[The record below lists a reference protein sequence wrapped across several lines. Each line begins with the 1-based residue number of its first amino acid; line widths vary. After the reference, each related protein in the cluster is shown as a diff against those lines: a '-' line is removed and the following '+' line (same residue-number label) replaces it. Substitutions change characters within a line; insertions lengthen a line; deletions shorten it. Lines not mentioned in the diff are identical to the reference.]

1 MRITR
6 ALVGGFPRLDSE
18 IDSAIDASIKLQLRH
33 GIDILSDGD
42 QRGDMISYYSK
53 DIPGLGTEGSFSIV
67 SGKVRPPSDVMEVQ
81 KVKDFLM
88 LKKKHPNMKFKVS
101 VVGPTTMALVCGSKK
116 IVRGYKNYVD
126 FSLASDIAAAL
137 KEVVSPLADMKAFIQ
152 IDEPFF
158 SQGMRDL
165 RERIRLIDGILEG
178 CDRSLCSVHVCGF
191 LGRQPLLQELARLE
205 NVGTLSH
212 AFSIDRDKEKDNL
225 TLLRREIFED
235 SDKKLAAGIISV
247 SARTAK
253 DVERPQ
259 TVARRLR
266 TIVDRIGLD
275 NLAYVTPDCY
285 LRALDKELVDDVLTG
300 FTKGTDI
307 FEKDEQ

>member
-18 IDSAIDASIKLQLRH
+18 IDRAIDASIELQLRH

-53 DIPGLGTEGSFSIV
+53 DIPGLGMEGGFSIV

-116 IVRGYKNYVD
+116 IVGGYKNYVD

-137 KEVVSPLADMKAFIQ
+137 KEIVSPLADMKAFIQ

-225 TLLRREIFED
+225 TLLRKEIFED
-235 SDKKLAAGIISV
+235 SDMKLAAGIISV
-247 SARTAK
+247 SARAAK

-285 LRALDKELVDDVLTG
+285 FRALDKELVDDVLTG

>member
-1 MRITR
+1 
-6 ALVGGFPRLDSE
+6 
-18 IDSAIDASIKLQLRH
+18 
-33 GIDILSDGD
+33 
-42 QRGDMISYYSK
+42 
-53 DIPGLGTEGSFSIV
+53 
-67 SGKVRPPSDVMEVQ
+67 
-81 KVKDFLM
+81 
-88 LKKKHPNMKFKVS
+88 
-101 VVGPTTMALVCGSKK
+101 
-116 IVRGYKNYVD
+116 
-126 FSLASDIAAAL
+126 
-137 KEVVSPLADMKAFIQ
+137 
-152 IDEPFF
+152 
-158 SQGMRDL
+158 MRDL

-178 CDRSLCSVHVCGF
+178 CDRYLCSVHVCGF

>member
-137 KEVVSPLADMKAFIQ
+137 KEIVSPLADMKAFIQ

-266 TIVDRIGLD
+266 NIVDRIGLD

-285 LRALDKELVDDVLTG
+285 FRALDKELIDDVLTG

>member
-18 IDSAIDASIKLQLRH
+18 IDRAIDASIKLQLRH

-53 DIPGLGTEGSFSIV
+53 DIPGLGMEGGFSIV
-67 SGKVRPPSDVMEVQ
+67 SGKVKPPSDVMEVQ

-137 KEVVSPLADMKAFIQ
+137 KEIVSPLAEMKAFIQ

-165 RERIRLIDGILEG
+165 RERIRLIDEILEG

-247 SARTAK
+247 SARAAK

-285 LRALDKELVDDVLTG
+285 FRALDKELVDDVLTG

-307 FEKDEQ
+307 FEKDE

>member
-1 MRITR
+1 
-6 ALVGGFPRLDSE
+6 
-18 IDSAIDASIKLQLRH
+18 
-33 GIDILSDGD
+33 
-42 QRGDMISYYSK
+42 
-53 DIPGLGTEGSFSIV
+53 
-67 SGKVRPPSDVMEVQ
+67 MEVQ

-88 LKKKHPNMKFKVS
+88 LKKKHPNMKFKIS

-137 KEVVSPLADMKAFIQ
+137 KEIVSPLAEMKAFIQ

-247 SARTAK
+247 SARAAK

-266 TIVDRIGLD
+266 NIVDRIGLD

-285 LRALDKELVDDVLTG
+285 FRALDKELIDDVLTG